1 MDSHLWENDLQPIPL
16 KPSNWESKIEQIPT
30 VGNQI
35 LMVSHF
41 EIPNSGK

>member
-1 MDSHLWENDLQPIPL
+1 MINNQFHKNLQNG
-16 KPSNWESKIEQIPT
+16 KEKIEQIPT